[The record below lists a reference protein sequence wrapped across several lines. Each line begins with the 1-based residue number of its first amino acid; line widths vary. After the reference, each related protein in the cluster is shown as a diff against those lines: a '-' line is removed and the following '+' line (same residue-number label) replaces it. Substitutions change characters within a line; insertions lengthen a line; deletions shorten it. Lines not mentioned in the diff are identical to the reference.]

1 MSEAS
6 QIEFLKDN
14 PAVLGGVVA
23 YLSVDGA
30 VKASEF
36 YRKAFGAELVARHP
50 VDDKGRTM
58 HIHLHI
64 NGSSLML
71 GDGYPEHGHPAKP
84 AQGFTL
90 MLPVTDIE
98 TAYKRATDAGCE
110 AVMPPAKMFWG
121 DTYGELRDPFGFSWA
136 MNQAAA

>member
-1 MSEAS
+1 MSEAEAL
-6 QIEFLKDN
+6 QAN
-14 PAVLGGVVA
+14 PAALGGIVA
-23 YLSVDGA
+23 YITVDGA

-36 YRKAFGAELVARHP
+36 YQRAFGAKEVGRHP
-50 VDDKGRTM
+50 VDDQGRTM
-58 HIHLHI
+58 HIHLQL

-71 GDGYPEHGHPAKP
+71 SDGYPEHGHPAKP

-98 TAYKRATDAGCE
+98 TAYKRATDAGAE
-110 AVMPPAKMFWG
+110 GVMPPAKMFWG
-121 DTYGELRDPFGFSWA
+121 DTYGELRDPFGVSWA